1 MEIINNMGLIAELE
15 DDYEE
20 ALKWYA
26 KANEIAPTNPLTIA
40 NMERVQQKL
49 ITKEEEDEG

>member
-1 MEIINNMGLIAELE
+1 MGLIAELE